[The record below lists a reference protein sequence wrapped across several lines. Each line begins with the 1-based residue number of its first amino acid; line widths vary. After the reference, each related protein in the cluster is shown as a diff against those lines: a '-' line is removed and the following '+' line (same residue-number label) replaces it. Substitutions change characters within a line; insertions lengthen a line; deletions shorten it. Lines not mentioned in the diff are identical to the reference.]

1 MLDIINQISEELSL
15 KNKQVEAAIWLLD
28 EGNTVPYIARYKKDV
43 TGNLTDKNLRDI
55 EDRLSYLRNLN
66 DRKES
71 VIKLIDEKN
80 KLTPELKEEILNAK
94 TLAEVEDLYR
104 PYKEKRKTRGVIAKE
119 KGLDQITNLIYLNK
133 KIDDFDKFL
142 SSFIDETKKLNTIDD
157 VKSGVIDILSE
168 DIGDEAKYRKY
179 IKNFIFNHGLIESKE
194 KKKDE
199 KDTYGTYASFIVEI
213 KRIKPYQYLAIAR
226 GEKEE
231 CLKMSFSYDKNVIK
245 ERITKDFLDSNY
257 LDIFK
262 EAINDSLKRI
272 ILPSVENEINSE
284 VKEKCEDKSIEVF
297 KKNLEALLLYPPL
310 KNKKILGF
318 DPGFKS
324 GCKYAYVDELSIPH
338 DIGVVYITSGSKE
351 KIEDGKKEIAAL
363 IKKYNIDYIALGNG
377 TASRESE
384 TILNDMI
391 KEYDLK
397 NCKIFIVNESGAS
410 VYSASKLAEKEFP
423 ELTVEKRS
431 AISLARR
438 IIDPLAELVKIEPKA
453 IGVGQY
459 QHDMN
464 QTKLNE
470 ALKKVVEDCV
480 NKVGVKLNTA
490 SVSLLSYV
498 AGITSSIANNI
509 YEYRKSNRNF
519 KNRNELLKVKGLKE
533 KTFKQCAGFL
543 RIEDS
548 DEILDNTSIHPDN
561 YLEAKEILKET
572 KIDVLKDSLDE
583 KELKLAKFNENNFLK
598 NHPNI
603 GKETLKDIIDEIKNP
618 GRDIRESLEIVEL
631 NNEAKTIEDLKVGMI
646 LNGTI
651 RNIMDF
657 GMFVDINVHQDGLV
671 HISEISDS
679 FIKDISSL
687 YSVNQLVKVKVIS
700 VDVAK
705 KRIGL
710 SIKQAK

>member
-15 KNKQVEAAIWLLD
+15 KNKQVEAAISLLD

-55 EDRLSYLRNLN
+55 EERLSYLRNLN

-142 SSFIDETKKLNTIDD
+142 SSFIDENKKLNTIDD

-199 KDTYGTYASFIVEI
+199 KDTYGTYASFSIEI
-213 KRIKPYQYLAIAR
+213 KRVKPYQYLAIAR

-231 CLKMSFSYDKNVIK
+231 CLKMSFSYDKDAIK

-272 ILPSVENEINSE
+272 ILPSVENEINGE
-284 VKEKCEDKSIEVF
+284 IKEKCEDKSIEVF

-351 KIEDGKKEIAAL
+351 KIEDGKEEIASL

-384 TILNDMI
+384 AILNDMI

-438 IIDPLAELVKIEPKA
+438 VIDPLAELVKIEPKA

-498 AGITSSIANNI
+498 SGITSSIANNI
-509 YEYRKSNRNF
+509 YEYRKSNGNF

-548 DEILDNTSIHPDN
+548 DEILDNTSIHPEN
-561 YLEAKEILKET
+561 YLQAKEILNET

-598 NHPNI
+598 NHPDI

-618 GRDIRESLEIVEL
+618 GRDIRESLEIIEL

>member
-1 MLDIINQISEELSL
+1 MLDIIYQISEELSL
-15 KNKQVEAAIWLLD
+15 KNKQVEAAISLLD

-179 IKNFIFNHGLIESKE
+179 IKNYIFNHGLIESKE

-199 KDTYGTYASFIVEI
+199 KDTYGTYASFSIEI

-231 CLKMSFSYDKNVIK
+231 CLKMSFSYDKDVIK
-245 ERITKDFLDSNY
+245 ERIIKDFLDSNY

-310 KNKKILGF
+310 KNKKILGL

-351 KIEDGKKEIAAL
+351 KIEDGKKEIAVL

-391 KEYDLK
+391 KEYGLT

-498 AGITSSIANNI
+498 SGITSSIATNI
-509 YEYRKSNRNF
+509 YEYRKSNGNF

-598 NHPNI
+598 NHPDI
-603 GKETLKDIIDEIKNP
+603 GKETLKDIIYEIKNP

-700 VDVAK
+700 VDVVK

>member
-1 MLDIINQISEELSL
+1 MIDIINQISEELSL
-15 KNKQVEAAIWLLD
+15 KNNQVEAAISLLD

-43 TGNLTDKNLRDI
+43 THNLTDKNLRDI
-55 EDRLSYLRNLN
+55 EERLSYLRNLN
-66 DRKES
+66 ERKES

-80 KLTPELKEEILNAK
+80 KLTPDLKEDILNAK

-119 KGLDQITNLIYLNK
+119 KGLDKITNYIYLNK

-142 SSFIDETKKLNTIDD
+142 SSFIDSEKKLDTIEDI
-157 VKSGVIDILSE
+157 KKGVIDILSE
-168 DIGDEAKYRKY
+168 DIGDNPKYRKY
-179 IKNFIFNHGLIESKE
+179 IKNFIFNHGLLESKE

-199 KDTYGTYASFIVEI
+199 KDTYGTYASFSIEI
-213 KRIKPYQYLAIAR
+213 KKIKPYQYLAIAR
-226 GEKEE
+226 GEKEDF
-231 CLKMSFSYDKNVIK
+231 LKMSFSYDKDLIK
-245 ERITKDFLDSNY
+245 ERLEKDY
-257 LDIFK
+257 LTSFYLSYFK
-262 EAINDSLKRI
+262 EAIADSLKRI

-284 VKEKCEDKSIEVF
+284 IKERCEDKSIEVF

-338 DIGVVYITSGSKE
+338 EIGVVYITSASNE
-351 KIEDGKKEIAAL
+351 KIEEGEKEIATL

-384 TILNDMI
+384 VVLNKMI
-391 KEYDLK
+391 QEYNLTD
-397 NCKIFIVNESGAS
+397 CKIFIVNESGAS

-438 IIDPLAELVKIEPKA
+438 VIDPLAELVKIEPKA

-464 QTKLNE
+464 QVKLNE
-470 ALKKVVEDCV
+470 ALKKVVEDSV

-509 YEYRKSNRNF
+509 YEYRKSNGNF
-519 KNRNELLKVKGLKE
+519 KNRYELLKVKGLKE

-572 KIDVLKDSLDE
+572 KIDVLNDDIEIKN
-583 KELKLAKFNENNFLK
+583 LKLTKFNEEKFLK
-598 NHPNI
+598 EHQEI

-631 NNEAKTIEDLKVGMI
+631 NNDVKSINDLKVGMI

-657 GMFVDINVHQDGLV
+657 GMFVDINIHQDGLV

-679 FIKDISSL
+679 YIKDISSL
-687 YSVNQLVKVKVIS
+687 YSVNQIVKVKVIS
-700 VDVAK
+700 VDIAK

>member
-1 MLDIINQISEELSL
+1 MDIITQISEELGL
-15 KNKQVEAAIWLLD
+15 KARQVEAAIYLLD

-43 TGNLTDKNLRDI
+43 TGNLTDKDLRNI
-55 EDRLSYLRNLN
+55 EERLSYLRNLN

-71 VIKLIDEKN
+71 VIKLIDEKG
-80 KLTPELKEEILNAK
+80 KLTEELKNGILNAK

-104 PYKEKRKTRGVIAKE
+104 PYKEKRKTRGVKAKE

-133 KIDDFDKFL
+133 KVDDFDKYL
-142 SSFIDETKKLNTIDD
+142 ESFIDPEKELNNKED
-157 VKSGVIDILSE
+157 VYSGVIDILSE
-168 DIGDEAKYRKY
+168 DIGDNPKYRKY
-179 IKNFIFNHGLIESKE
+179 IKNFIFNHGKIVSKE

-199 KDTYGTYASFIVEI
+199 KDTYGTYAAFEIEI
-213 KRIKPYQYLAIAR
+213 KRIKPYQYLAISR

-231 CLKMSFSYDKNVIK
+231 CLKVSFDYDKELIK
-245 ERITKDFLDSNY
+245 EHLLKDFSDSNY
-257 LDIFK
+257 LDVFK
-262 EAINDSLKRI
+262 DAINDSLKRI

-324 GCKYAYVDELSIPH
+324 GCKYAYVDESSIPH
-338 DIGVVYITSGSKE
+338 EIGVVHVTSASKE
-351 KIEDGKKEIAAL
+351 MIEKGKKEMAAL

-384 TILNDMI
+384 VVLNEMI
-391 KEYDLK
+391 KEYKLD
-397 NCKIFIVNESGAS
+397 NTKIFIVNESGAS

-464 QTKLNE
+464 QVKLND
-470 ALKKVVEDCV
+470 ALTKIVEDSV

-498 AGITSSIANNI
+498 AGISSTLANNI
-509 YEYRKSNRNF
+509 YEYRKENGDF
-519 KNRNELLKVKGLKE
+519 KSRKELLKVKGLKE

-548 DEILDNTSIHPDN
+548 EEILDNTSIHPDN
-561 YLEAKEILKET
+561 YVEAKEILKET
-572 KIDVLKDSLDE
+572 GIDVIKDELE
-583 KELKLAKFNENNFLK
+583 VKELKLSKFNTSKFLK
-598 NHPNI
+598 EHPSL
-603 GKETLKDIIDEIKNP
+603 GEETLKDILDEIKNP
-618 GRDIRESLEIVEL
+618 GRDIREALEIVEL
-631 NNEAKTIEDLKVGMI
+631 NNEAKTIEDLKVGMV
-646 LNGTI
+646 LNGTV

-671 HISEISDS
+671 HISEVSDS
-679 FIKDISSL
+679 FVKDISSL
-687 YSVNQLVKVKVIS
+687 FTINQIVKVKVIS

>member
-1 MLDIINQISEELSL
+1 MLDIIYQISEELSL
-15 KNKQVEAAIWLLD
+15 KNKQVEAAISLLD

-179 IKNFIFNHGLIESKE
+179 IKNYIFNHGLIESKE

-199 KDTYGTYASFIVEI
+199 KDTYGTYASFSIEI

-231 CLKMSFSYDKNVIK
+231 CLKMYFSYDKDVIK

-391 KEYDLK
+391 KEYDLR

-498 AGITSSIANNI
+498 SGITSSIATNI
-509 YEYRKSNRNF
+509 YEYRKSNGNF
-519 KNRNELLKVKGLKE
+519 KNRNELLKVKGLKD

-561 YLEAKEILKET
+561 YLEVKEILKET

-598 NHPNI
+598 NHPDI

>member
-1 MLDIINQISEELSL
+1 MLDIIYQISEELSL
-15 KNKQVEAAIWLLD
+15 KNKQVEAAISLLD

-179 IKNFIFNHGLIESKE
+179 IKNYIFNHGLIESKE

-199 KDTYGTYASFIVEI
+199 KDTYGTYASFSIEI

-231 CLKMSFSYDKNVIK
+231 CLKMSFSYDKDVIK
-245 ERITKDFLDSNY
+245 ERIIKDFLDSNY

-310 KNKKILGF
+310 KNKKILGL

-391 KEYDLK
+391 KEYGLT

-498 AGITSSIANNI
+498 SGITSSIATNI
-509 YEYRKSNRNF
+509 YEYRKSNGNF

-598 NHPNI
+598 NHPDI

>member
-1 MLDIINQISEELSL
+1 MLDIIYQISEELSL
-15 KNKQVEAAIWLLD
+15 KNKQVEAAISLLD

-179 IKNFIFNHGLIESKE
+179 IKNYIFNHGLIESKE

-199 KDTYGTYASFIVEI
+199 KDTYGTYASFSIEI

-231 CLKMSFSYDKNVIK
+231 CLKMYFSYDKDVIK

-391 KEYDLK
+391 KEYDLR

-498 AGITSSIANNI
+498 SGITSSIATNI
-509 YEYRKSNRNF
+509 YEYRKSNGNF
-519 KNRNELLKVKGLKE
+519 KNRNELLKVKGLKD

-598 NHPNI
+598 NHPDI

>member
-1 MLDIINQISEELSL
+1 MLDIIYQISEELSL
-15 KNKQVEAAIWLLD
+15 KNKQVEAAISLLD

-179 IKNFIFNHGLIESKE
+179 IKNYIFNHGLIESKE

-199 KDTYGTYASFIVEI
+199 KDTYGTYASFSIEI

-231 CLKMSFSYDKNVIK
+231 CLKMYFSYDKDVIK

-391 KEYDLK
+391 KEYDLR

-498 AGITSSIANNI
+498 SGITSSIATNI
-509 YEYRKSNRNF
+509 YEYRKSNGNF
-519 KNRNELLKVKGLKE
+519 KNRNELLKVKGLKD

-598 NHPNI
+598 NHPDI

-710 SIKQAK
+710 SIKRAK

>member
-1 MLDIINQISEELSL
+1 MLDIIYQISEELSL
-15 KNKQVEAAIWLLD
+15 KNKQVEAAISLLD

-179 IKNFIFNHGLIESKE
+179 IKNYIFNHGLIESKE

-199 KDTYGTYASFIVEI
+199 KDTYGTYASFSIEI

-231 CLKMSFSYDKNVIK
+231 CLKMSFSYDKDVIK
-245 ERITKDFLDSNY
+245 ERIIKDFLDSNY

-310 KNKKILGF
+310 KNKKILGL

-351 KIEDGKKEIAAL
+351 KIEDGKKEIAVL

-391 KEYDLK
+391 KEYGLT

-498 AGITSSIANNI
+498 SGITSSIATNI
-509 YEYRKSNRNF
+509 YEYRKSNGNF

-598 NHPNI
+598 NHPDI

-646 LNGTI
+646 LTGTI

>member
-1 MLDIINQISEELSL
+1 MLDIIYQISEELSL
-15 KNKQVEAAIWLLD
+15 KNKQVEAAISLLD

-179 IKNFIFNHGLIESKE
+179 IKNYIFNHGLIESKE

-199 KDTYGTYASFIVEI
+199 KDTYGTYASFSVEI

-231 CLKMSFSYDKNVIK
+231 CLKMYFSYDKDVIK

-384 TILNDMI
+384 TILNNMI
-391 KEYDLK
+391 KEYDLR

-498 AGITSSIANNI
+498 SGITSSIATNI
-509 YEYRKSNRNF
+509 YEYRKSNGNF

-572 KIDVLKDSLDE
+572 KIDVLKDSLDK

-598 NHPNI
+598 NHPDI